1 MPPLIRLTDLGI
13 RLVDREVLEASRAF
27 GANPRQQLFG
37 VQLPLALPNIMAGI
51 NQTTMMALSMVVI
64 ASMIARGLGYEVLL
78 GINRL
83 EVGRGLLAGLGI
95 VVLAVLFDRI
105 TQSMDSACARRPAM
119 SKIEV
124 KSIYKV
130 FGPHPA
136 KWLQAAQ
143 GGMSKELLAKSGHT
157 LGLRDISLSIDEG
170 SIYVIMGLSGSGKST
185 LIRHFNRLI
194 EPSAGQILVDG
205 VDVVSLNKRDLET
218 FRQKKMSMVFQRF
231 GLFPHRTVL
240 ENAAYGLAVQGVGR
254 AERERR
260 ARDWLEQVGLSG
272 FEQQYPHQLS
282 GGMQQRVGLARALAT
297 DAEILLMDEGL
308 FRAGSADPPRDAGPA
323 AAIAGQAEQ
332 DHRVH
337 HA

>member
-13 RLVDREVLEASRAF
+13 RLVDREVLEASRAS
-27 GANPRQQLFG
+27 APIRASSSSAM
-37 VQLPLALPNIMAGI
+37 QLPLALPNIMAGI

-64 ASMIARGLGYEVLL
+64 ASMIGARGLGYEVLL

-105 TQSMDSACARRPAM
+105 TQSMDSACAREPAM

-170 SIYVIMGLSGSGKST
+170 SIYVIMGLSGSV
-185 LIRHFNRLI
+185 N
-194 EPSAGQILVDG
+194 
-205 VDVVSLNKRDLET
+205 
-218 FRQKKMSMVFQRF
+218 
-231 GLFPHRTVL
+231 
-240 ENAAYGLAVQGVGR
+240 
-254 AERERR
+254 
-260 ARDWLEQVGLSG
+260 
-272 FEQQYPHQLS
+272 
-282 GGMQQRVGLARALAT
+282 
-297 DAEILLMDEGL
+297 
-308 FRAGSADPPRDAGPA
+308 PR
-323 AAIAGQAEQ
+323 
-332 DHRVH
+332 
-337 HA
+337 